1 MDSKFVSDWVNEYYK
16 SSTLKLKPLYYN
28 NDNDND
34 NNRFEKPYENK
45 SSIPLEYK
53 SIEVANILLSLKNT
67 NNK

>member
-1 MDSKFVSDWVNEYYK
+1 MDSKFILESDWINEYYK
-16 SSTLKLKPLYYN
+16 TSILKLPPLYYN
-28 NDNDND
+28 NN